1 MTTIFSFFS
10 PSQALQLLNFLIVDS
25 SSDLCEAIGS
35 LDPFPDTMQFKQI
48 NRSYK
53 HIRKDRTSV
62 TEVQPSR
69 LQQSGKKHLVIAILV
84 FFFNNA
90 VRCIKVLAMGDLA
103 SAVLLTSVL
112 LECLLGHTGA

>member
-1 MTTIFSFFS
+1 M
-10 PSQALQLLNFLIVDS
+10 LNFLIVDS

-84 FFFNNA
+84 FLNNVA
-90 VRCIKVLAMGDLA
+90 RCIKILGMGDLA

-112 LECLLGHTGA
+112 LGCLSDSTGA